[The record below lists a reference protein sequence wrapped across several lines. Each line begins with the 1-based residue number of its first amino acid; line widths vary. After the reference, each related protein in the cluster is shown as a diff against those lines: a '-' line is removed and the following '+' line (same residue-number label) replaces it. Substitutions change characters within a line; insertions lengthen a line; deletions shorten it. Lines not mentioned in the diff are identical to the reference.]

1 MSEFQTSELLHAHK
15 LAVQAQSRAYAPYSH
30 FQVGS
35 ALKVKGKD
43 LWVQGCNV
51 ENSSYGGTVCAE
63 RISVFS
69 AVSQHGE
76 KDFEYIVL
84 VTKTENG
91 DLPCAMCLQV
101 LSEFVGPDFPV
112 YSANPEKIVKKF
124 LFKELLPH
132 PFDKQN
138 LP

>member
-1 MSEFQTSELLHAHK
+1 MPEFQTTELNHAHK
-15 LAVQAQSRAYAPYSH
+15 LAVQAQARAYAPYSK
-30 FQVGS
+30 FRVGS
-35 ALKVKGKD
+35 ALKIKGKEQ
-43 LWVQGCNV
+43 WVQGCNV

-76 KDFEYIVL
+76 NDFEYIVL
-84 VTKTENG
+84 VTDTKEG
-91 DLPCAMCLQV
+91 DLPCAMCLQI

-112 YSANPEKIVKKF
+112 YSGNKEKIVKKF

>member
-1 MSEFQTSELLHAHK
+1 MSDFQSAELLHAHK
-15 LAVQAQSRAYAPYSH
+15 LAVEAQAKAYAPYSK

-35 ALKVKGKD
+35 ALKIKGQKQ
-43 LWVQGCNV
+43 WVQGCNV

-69 AVSQHGE
+69 ALSQHGF

-84 VTKTENG
+84 VTNTEQG

-112 YSANPEKIVKKF
+112 YSANKKEIVKKF
-124 LFKELLPH
+124 AFKELLPH
-132 PFDKQN
+132 PFDKEN